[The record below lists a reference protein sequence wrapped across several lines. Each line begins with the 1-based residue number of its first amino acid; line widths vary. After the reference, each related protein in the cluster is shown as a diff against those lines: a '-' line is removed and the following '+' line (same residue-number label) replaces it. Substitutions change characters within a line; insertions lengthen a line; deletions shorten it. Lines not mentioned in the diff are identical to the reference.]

1 MSNWKRNLYILWF
14 SQFIAMMGMSM
25 VVPFLPLYVRE
36 LGIIN
41 QELTIR
47 WSGLVFSGP
56 FLMSF
61 FLVPIWG
68 YLGDKYGRKLM
79 VVRAVFGLG
88 LAQLI
93 NGSAQNIYH
102 LLGGRIIQG
111 LMSGFIPASMALISS
126 TTPKNKTGYALGI
139 IQTATSGGTILGPII
154 GGFLADQI
162 GIRTL
167 FFITSVLCFIAG
179 VLVIVF
185 IKEEKLDNHDERSNL
200 FENFRFVFNSK
211 ELRLL
216 LLMIVTVQIS
226 IAFNQPLFA
235 LYAKTLNINK
245 NYLASV
251 AGILYGIMGIFMMFG
266 SPFWGRL
273 NEKKL
278 INRSLFIASTIAGLS
293 YICHFFIYNPY
304 YLALIRSFLGF
315 SLGGVMPVI
324 YTLVSHNSPQEREGG
339 LMGIA
344 SSAQILG
351 NLIGPTLS
359 GIIAS
364 HIGIRPVFT
373 ISGTLLVIVGLV
385 SKAKIK
391 N

>member
-1 MSNWKRNLYILWF
+1 MNNWKRNLYILWF
-14 SQFIAMMGMSM
+14 SQFIAMMGMSI

-167 FFITSVLCFIAG
+167 FFITSSLCFIAG

-185 IKEEKLDNHDERSNL
+185 IKEEKLDTHDERSNL
-200 FENFRFVFNSK
+200 FENFRFVFNLK

-226 IAFNQPLFA
+226 IALNQPLFT
-235 LYAKTLNINK
+235 LYAETLNIDK
-245 NYLASV
+245 NFLASV
-251 AGILYGIMGIFMMFG
+251 SGILYGIMGIFMMFG

-293 YICHFFIYNPY
+293 YIFHFFIYNPY
-304 YLALIRSFLGF
+304 FLALIRSFLGF
-315 SLGGVMPVI
+315 SLGGVMPVL
-324 YTLVSHNSPQEREGG
+324 YTLVSHNSSQERKGG

-373 ISGTLLVIVGLV
+373 ISGTLLVIVGLI
-385 SKAKIK
+385 SKTKIK
-391 N
+391 C

>member
-235 LYAKTLNINK
+235 LYVKTLNINK

-324 YTLVSHNSPQEREGG
+324 YTLVSHNSHQERKGG

-373 ISGTLLVIVGLV
+373 ISGTLLVIVGLI

>member
-79 VVRAVFGLG
+79 VVRAVLGLG

-102 LLGGRIIQG
+102 LLGGRIVQG

-126 TTPKNKTGYALGI
+126 ITPKNKTGYALGI